1 MKKYSAFEA
10 PIDDFKGSAADLISE
25 WKAENP
31 LVYIIDFEVPDGTDE
46 RTVTLIA
53 RGLMWEDGWTESGTI
68 STVVEDLT
76 DDGWID
82 DEMDK
87 VSESFNPPVC

>member
-1 MKKYSAFEA
+1 
-10 PIDDFKGSAADLISE
+10 
-25 WKAENP
+25 
-31 LVYIIDFEVPDGTDE
+31 
-46 RTVTLIA
+46 
-53 RGLMWEDGWTESGTI
+53 MWEDGWTESGTI